1 MAATWKSN
9 IVKRNTVFLYK
20 LYYTKISIALSRLNC
35 CLTHTSIALI
45 QILYFKIKIML
56 HCYIML
62 RLWKPPK
69 RLTRNN
75 TIRFSTRTKE
85 GLSMIETLVYVS
97 IMQSFCGMKS
107 GFYQNKYILNIISS
121 IFYWLVTK
129 YVIFFW
135 HNTLKEYCFTKI
147 NSTKFSHS

>member
-75 TIRFSTRTKE
+75 TIRFSTRTKRAWVW
-85 GLSMIETLVYVS
+85 LKHLFMFPLCNLFVAWSQVS
-97 IMQSFCGMKS
+97 IKTNIFWILFHLYSTDLW
-107 GFYQNKYILNIISS
+107 QNM
-121 IFYWLVTK
+121 
-129 YVIFFW
+129 
-135 HNTLKEYCFTKI
+135 
-147 NSTKFSHS
+147 